1 MLITA
6 RPAGLIWEM
15 WANTTERPWAFRT
28 QGLDWVS
35 NASLVRRFVLL
46 GLFDDIF
53 PRCAER
59 ILYRVACR
67 YTKQAVRPD
76 ALIYEFSTRGAV
88 YSIGTNCSDVNNSIV
103 AAMYSNQAVM
113 RVPYRISFTHSVT
126 LSVC

>member
-1 MLITA
+1 MGALM
-6 RPAGLIWEM
+6 R
-15 WANTTERPWAFRT
+15 FY
-28 QGLDWVS
+28 
-35 NASLVRRFVLL
+35 VRRFVLV

-59 ILYRVACR
+59 ILYRVPLADTRNKPCG
-67 YTKQAVRPD
+67 PL